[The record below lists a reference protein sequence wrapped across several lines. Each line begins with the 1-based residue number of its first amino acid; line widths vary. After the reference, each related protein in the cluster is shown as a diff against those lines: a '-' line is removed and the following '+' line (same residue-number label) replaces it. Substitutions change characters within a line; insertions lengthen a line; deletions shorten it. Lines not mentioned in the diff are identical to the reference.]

1 MGKTALVLGGGGA
14 RGAYEIG
21 VWQALNELGIEI
33 DIVTGSSIGAVNAAL
48 VAQGDFDLSLEIWRK
63 MEEGNVTELT
73 ENAVFEGLLNKYLD
87 EEKIRNSSIDFGIV
101 TAELPTLKGHC
112 VFAEEI
118 PNGEINEY
126 IMASAA
132 CFPFVQPHEI
142 GDKKFID
149 GGFFDNLPVDMAV
162 RRGATEVIAVDL
174 DSFGLIKRDCY
185 GVVDNLKIISCNWE
199 LGSFFQ
205 FNPERIKRE
214 IRLGYLDAM
223 KAFGAFSGKKYTFIK
238 GEFAKRGLAEA
249 EAAAEMFRCDPCI
262 VYSKEMLDKKIKQA
276 MEEEAEKGVAKGL
289 ADEIKAKLKIL
300 ISEGPKKLLKEEKLA
315 KKYLEKNIF
324 LIENV
329 VE

>member
-21 VWQALNELGIEI
+21 VWQALNELGIDI

-48 VAQGDFDLSLEIWRK
+48 VAQGDFDLSMEIWRK

-73 ENAVFEGLLNKYLD
+73 ENDVFEGLLNRYLD
-87 EEKIRNSSIDFGIV
+87 EEKIRNSSIDFGVV

-132 CFPFVQPHEI
+132 CFPFVHPHEI

-149 GGFFDNLPVDMAV
+149 GGFFDNLPVDMAFK
-162 RRGATEVIAVDL
+162 RGAKHIIAVDL
-174 DSFGLIKRDCY
+174 DSFGLIRREHYEEIED
-185 GVVDNLKIISCNWE
+185 LKIISCKWE
-199 LGSFFQ
+199 LGNFFQ
-205 FNPERIKRE
+205 FKPERIKKE
-214 IRLGYLDAM
+214 IRLGYLDTM
-223 KAFGAFSGKKYTFIK
+223 KTFGAFSGNKYTFIK

-249 EAAAEMFRCDPCI
+249 EAAAEMFGCDPCI
-262 VYSKEMLDKKIKQA
+262 IYSKEMLDKKIKQA
-276 MEEEAEKGVAKGL
+276 MEEEAEKSVAKGL
-289 ADEIKAKLKIL
+289 AEEIKTKIKIL
-300 ISEGPKKLLKEEKLA
+300 VSGGPKKLLKEEALA
-315 KKYLEKNIF
+315 KKYIEKNIF

-329 VE
+329 IK